1 MATMKQLLHTRTL
14 EMTDRAALTI
24 ARHWDAG
31 EAGCGALI
39 MGLKLEIERIDA
51 GELLQV
57 TAHDTAAF
65 IDLPAWCQM
74 TGHSLV
80 AEQHPTYVLKKRMT
94 TQTQEQ
100 SY

>member
-1 MATMKQLLHTRTL
+1 
-14 EMTDRAALTI
+14 MTDIDALEI

-31 EAGCGALI
+31 ESGCGALI
-39 MGLKLEIERIDA
+39 MSLKLEIERIDA
-51 GELLQV
+51 GGLLQV
-57 TAHDTAAF
+57 TARDAAAF
-65 IDLPAWCQM
+65 IDLPAWCDM